1 MFHMKNIFKIVKS
14 AVALTKELLVGVLTL
29 LKFILVRCWKFFL
42 LIGSIFLTLFSVK
55 KASKGD

>member
-1 MFHMKNIFKIVKS
+1 MSLVWNAIKNLFKFLGSIFTIIWQ
-14 AVALTKELLVGVLTL
+14 LI
-29 LKFILVRCWKFFL
+29 KFILVRCWKFIL